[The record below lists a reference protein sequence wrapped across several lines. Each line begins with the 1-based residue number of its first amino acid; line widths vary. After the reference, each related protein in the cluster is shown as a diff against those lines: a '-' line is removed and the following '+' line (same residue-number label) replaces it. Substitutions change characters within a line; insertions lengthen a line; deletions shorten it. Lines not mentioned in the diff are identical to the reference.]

1 MIADL
6 KALTDCQCVVV
17 GGSIGLADGYLP
29 LVKDYLAHDHALAI
43 GQRFKIGNHPRQ
55 SLCRVLNE

>member
-1 MIADL
+1 LARMIADL

-29 LVKDYLAHDHALAI
+29 LVAPLPA
-43 GQRFKIGNHPRQ
+43 GQHHGD
-55 SLCRVLNE
+55 SVLRIMEPGK